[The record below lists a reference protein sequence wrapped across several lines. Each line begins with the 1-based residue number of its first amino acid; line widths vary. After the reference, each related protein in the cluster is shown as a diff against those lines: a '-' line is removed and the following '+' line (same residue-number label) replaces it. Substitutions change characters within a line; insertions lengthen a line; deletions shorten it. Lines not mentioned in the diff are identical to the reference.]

1 MHLPQRDLYQQ
12 LRAEAIST
20 RDRIAAMVRPLDQSQ
35 LHEHTEPNGW
45 SVGQVL
51 EHLCVADEL
60 YAAPFAA
67 LMRSARPDA
76 GAATREWKP
85 SFIGGLIAGGL
96 LKPKALTSPKVFR
109 PGPTPRNGV
118 VEELLAREMKFVEAM
133 DAAASFDWRA
143 LRIGSPALPSW
154 APKMNLGDGFRI
166 HIVHLT
172 RHSHQI
178 ERLVGNLSNASA
190 ARVSGPQLATSGT

>member
-1 MHLPQRDLYQQ
+1 MRVPQRDLHQQ
-12 LRAEAIST
+12 LRAEATAT
-20 RDRIAAMVRPLDQSQ
+20 RERIAAVVRPLDLSKIN
-35 LHEHTEPNGW
+35 EHPEPKGW

-60 YAAPFAA
+60 YEAPLAA
-67 LMRSARPDA
+67 LLRSARQDA
-76 GAATREWKP
+76 GAPAREWKP

-96 LKPKALTSPKVFR
+96 LNPKPLKGPRVFR

-118 VEELLAREMKFVEAM
+118 VEVLLARETEFVKAM
-133 DAAASFDWRA
+133 DDASSFDWRA
-143 LRIGSPALPSW
+143 LRIRSPALPSW

-166 HIVHLT
+166 HVVHLT

-178 ERLVGNLSNASA
+178 ERLVGKL
-190 ARVSGPQLATSGT
+190 